1 MVQENGEEYDALKA
15 YLKSVNDEFDKEFS
29 KKEAEDDDTD
39 IEIIE
44 TNHKN
49 IRNDKNVPKVAKD
62 DISRLP
68 KHINVNGEIRQL
80 SYSAYESN
88 KNHKLPDFS
97 EKSQG
102 IKMYQDIIIPP
113 LVKRPR
119 KTLVTPP
126 NHSNEGTQI
135 NFASNENKLVPKVK
149 RGRGRPKKIKT
160 ESVPK
165 VKRGRGRP
173 KKGKTDPGQIVVLGP
188 AHLEPIIYVHASQ
201 KTSQKEKCDTCG
213 KKFYETSYLKKH
225 IQTDHGLLLH
235 QKANALE
242 VPKMSQEARGPLVT
256 QLPEK
261 VSQNSSQ
268 LENCHKCDACG
279 KNFPEAI
286 DLIHHI
292 QTDHGLLY
300 QKASALEVSE
310 ISQKQKVLSKVS
322 PAMSEESEVSQ
333 EYKCDS
339 CNKTF
344 SQACNLKMHIKTHH
358 HGFVN
363 EDKIANVSEPSL
375 LSLISQILQ
384 IKSQVAQQ
392 EYKCNSCQKI
402 FFQTS
407 DLNNHIKALH
417 EHESS
422 ITKKST
428 PISKDTAF
436 NCKKCEKSFSCQIE
450 LKKHNVNIHY
460 KHAKRITCTF
470 CQKSFCGQ
478 LIKSLKC
485 DFCDQTFE
493 FQCRL
498 KSHAQTVHNIT
509 HPFKCDFCEKSYGS
523 YGSVRKHKSLV
534 HISKKIHQCDLCK
547 KQFNQSY
554 NLNLHLKT
562 HGMGKHLEKY
572 RYFSSRK
579 CKICGKNFTG
589 LSGLKGHISD
599 VHPLAILQE

>member
-1 MVQENGEEYDALKA
+1 MIQENGEEYDALKA

-29 KKEAEDDDTD
+29 KKEAEDDDMD

-44 TNHKN
+44 TDHKN
-49 IRNDKNVPKVAKD
+49 IRN
-62 DISRLP
+62 
-68 KHINVNGEIRQL
+68 
-80 SYSAYESN
+80 SN
-88 KNHKLPDFS
+88 FS

-102 IKMYQDIIIPP
+102 IKMSHGSKVSQDIIIPP

-119 KTLVTPP
+119 KGYHPSITPP

-135 NFASNENKLVPKVK
+135 HFASNENKPVPKVK

-173 KKGKTDPGQIVVLGP
+173 KKAETEPGQSVVLVP
-188 AHLEPIIYVHASQ
+188 APRVEQFLPIMYVQASQ
-201 KTSQKEKCDTCG
+201 KTSQKEKCDAYG
-213 KKFYETSYLKKH
+213 KKFYETSYLRKH

-242 VPKMSQEARGPLVT
+242 VPKMSQEARVPLVT

-261 VSQNSSQ
+261 VSQTSSQ
-268 LENCHKCDACG
+268 LENYHKCDACG
-279 KNFPEAI
+279 KSFPQAI
-286 DLIHHI
+286 HLIHHI

-300 QKASALEVSE
+300 QKTSGLEVSDM
-310 ISQKQKVLSKVS
+310 SQEQKVLSKVS
-322 PAMSEESEVSQ
+322 PAMSEGSEVSQ
-333 EYKCDS
+333 DYKCDS
-339 CNKTF
+339 CSKTF
-344 SQACNLKMHIKTHH
+344 SQECNLKMHIKTHH
-358 HGFVN
+358 HGFVH
-363 EDKIANVSEPSL
+363 EDKIANVTEPSL
-375 LSLISQILQ
+375 VSLISQILE
-384 IKSQVAQQ
+384 IKSQVEQQ
-392 EYKCNSCQKI
+392 EYKCNFCQKI

-417 EHESS
+417 EHKSNS
-422 ITKKST
+422 TKKST
-428 PISKDTAF
+428 PISKDTTF
-436 NCKKCEKSFSCQIE
+436 NCKKCEKSFLGQIE
-450 LKKHNVNIHY
+450 LKKHNYRHT
-460 KHAKRITCTF
+460 KRIKCTF

-478 LIKSLKC
+478 LIKPLKC

-509 HPFKCDFCEKSYGS
+509 HPFKCDICEKSYGS

-562 HGMGKHLEKY
+562 HGMGKNLEKY
-572 RYFSSRK
+572 RYFSSSK
-579 CKICGKNFTG
+579 CNICGKNISP
-589 LSGLKGHISD
+589 SGRLKQHISD